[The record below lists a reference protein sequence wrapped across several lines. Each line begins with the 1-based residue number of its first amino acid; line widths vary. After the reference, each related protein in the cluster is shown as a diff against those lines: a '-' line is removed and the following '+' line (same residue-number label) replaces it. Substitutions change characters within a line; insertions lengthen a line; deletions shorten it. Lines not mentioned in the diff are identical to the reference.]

1 MYVLILP
8 NYLDTAQLLSVT
20 RIEEK
25 LNCVIDGSY
34 FDAPRVE
41 FTVCKSTSKRG
52 SSPTVKEGWL
62 RAESALPYDRA
73 SAPVAAQSGSPEG
86 ISRSAG

>member
-34 FDAPRVE
+34 FDVPRVE
-41 FTVCKSTSKRG
+41 FTAYEKRLETG
-52 SSPTVKEGWL
+52 RQPDRGGG
-62 RAESALPYDRA
+62 SALNPFEM
-73 SAPVAAQSGSPEG
+73 SP
-86 ISRSAG
+86 I